1 MKRLALSVIAVLF
14 AICTVVAQERE
25 VVIACDWGDIS
36 ATLSTPAEG
45 SDVAVLIIAG
55 SGPTDRN
62 GNSGQGLNS
71 YAYKMLSDDLVKGGV
86 AVLRYDKRAIGSSRL
101 NDLTTIPNL
110 VFGDFV
116 DDAASC
122 VNYLRGEGFKRVVVA
137 GHSEGGE
144 IALHLAL
151 REDVAVDGLVLLCC
165 PGFPMDQILTAQLSA
180 QLVPQYMGL
189 MATATNIMKRIK
201 RGESVAVESIPQELI
216 SLFHPSVQPF
226 LCSGMAFDPAE
237 LMSRVEQPTL
247 IISGGRDIQVS
258 KSNAEALIAKAKRG
272 EHRHFEQM
280 THILKSAD
288 TNDRVQQLM
297 GVYTNGKLPITEG
310 LSAAIID
317 FVKP

>member
-1 MKRLALSVIAVLF
+1 MRRLILSIIVMVT

-36 ATLSTPAEG
+36 ATLNTPKAG
-45 SDVAVLIIAG
+45 CDVAVLIVAG

-62 GNSGQGLNS
+62 GNSGQSLNT
-71 YAYKMLSDDLVKGGV
+71 YTYKMLSDNLVKSGI
-86 AVLRYDKRAIGSSRL
+86 AVLRYDKRAIGRSRL
-101 NDLTTIPNL
+101 NDPATIPNL

-116 DDAASC
+116 DDAARC
-122 VNYLRGEGFKRVVVA
+122 VAYLHSEGFKKVVVA

-165 PGFPMDQILTAQLSA
+165 PGFPMDQILNAQLSA
-180 QLVPQYMGL
+180 QLVPQHVGL
-189 MATATNIMKRIK
+189 MVTATTIIKRIK
-201 RGESVAVESIPQELI
+201 AGESVPVESIPQELL

-226 LCSGMAFDPAE
+226 LSSSMAFDPAE

-247 IISGGRDIQVS
+247 VISGGRDIQVT
-258 KSNAEALIAKAKRG
+258 KENAERLMAGAKRG
-272 EHRHFEQM
+272 EHLHFEQM
-280 THILKSAD
+280 THILKDAD
-288 TNDRVQQLM
+288 TNDRIQQLVN
-297 GVYTNGKLPITEG
+297 VYVNANLPLTEG
-310 LSAAIID
+310 LSEAIIK

>member
-1 MKRLALSVIAVLF
+1 MKRLLLSIVTIIC

-36 ATLSTPAEG
+36 ATLNTPTAG
-45 SDVAVLIIAG
+45 SDVALLIVAG

-71 YAYKMLSDDLVKGGV
+71 YAYKMLSDELVEGGI
-86 AVLRYDKRAIGSSRL
+86 AVLRYDKRAIGRSTL
-101 NDLTTIPNL
+101 NDPTTIPNL

-116 DDAASC
+116 DDAARC
-122 VNYLRGEGFKRVVVA
+122 VNYLRSEGFKKVVIA

-151 REDVAVDGLVLLCC
+151 REDVTVDGLVLLCC
-165 PGFPMDQILTAQLSA
+165 PGFPMDQILNAQLSA
-180 QLVPQYMGL
+180 QLVPQYLGL
-189 MATATNIMKRIK
+189 MVTATTLMQRIK
-201 RGESVAVESIPQELI
+201 AGESVPMESIPQELL

-226 LCSGMAFDPAE
+226 LCSSMAFDPAE

-247 IISGGRDIQVS
+247 VISGGRDIQVT
-258 KSNAEALIAKAKRG
+258 KENAERLMKGAKRG
-272 EHRHFEQM
+272 EHIHFEQM
-280 THILKSAD
+280 THVLKDAD
-288 TNDRVQQLM
+288 TNDRIQQLVS
-297 GVYTNGKLPITEG
+297 VYTNTNLPITEG
-310 LSAAIID
+310 VSEAILR

>member
-1 MKRLALSVIAVLF
+1 MVMVT

-36 ATLSTPAEG
+36 ATLNTPEAG
-45 SDVAVLIIAG
+45 CDVAVLIVAG

-62 GNSGQGLNS
+62 GNSGQSLNT
-71 YAYKMLSDDLVKGGV
+71 YTYKMLSDNLVKSGI
-86 AVLRYDKRAIGSSRL
+86 AALRYDKRAIGRSRL
-101 NDLTTIPNL
+101 NDPATIPNL

-116 DDAASC
+116 DDAARC
-122 VNYLRGEGFKRVVVA
+122 VDYLRGEGFKRVVVA

-165 PGFPMDQILTAQLSA
+165 PGFPMDQILNAQLSA
-180 QLVPQYMGL
+180 QLVPQHVGL
-189 MATATNIMKRIK
+189 MVTATTIIKRIK
-201 RGESVAVESIPQELI
+201 AGESVPVESIPQELL

-226 LCSGMAFDPAE
+226 LSSSMAFDPAE

-247 IISGGRDIQVS
+247 VISGGRDIQVT
-258 KSNAEALIAKAKRG
+258 KENAERLMAGAKRG
-272 EHRHFEQM
+272 EHIHFEQM
-280 THILKSAD
+280 THILKDAD
-288 TNDRVQQLM
+288 TNDRIQQLVN
-297 GVYTNGKLPITEG
+297 VYINANLPLTKG
-310 LSAAIID
+310 LSEAILK

>member
-1 MKRLALSVIAVLF
+1 MRRLILSIIVMVT

-36 ATLSTPAEG
+36 ATLNTPEAG
-45 SDVAVLIIAG
+45 CDVAVLIVAG

-62 GNSGQGLNS
+62 GNSGQSLNT
-71 YAYKMLSDDLVKGGV
+71 YTYKMLSDNLVKGGI
-86 AVLRYDKRAIGSSRL
+86 AVLRYYKRAIGRSRL
-101 NDLTTIPNL
+101 NDPATIPNL

-116 DDAASC
+116 DDAARC
-122 VNYLRGEGFKRVVVA
+122 VDYLHSEGFKKVVVA

-165 PGFPMDQILTAQLSA
+165 PGFPMDQILNAQLSA
-180 QLVPQYMGL
+180 QLVPQHVGL
-189 MATATNIMKRIK
+189 MVTATTIIKRIK
-201 RGESVAVESIPQELI
+201 AGESVPVESIPQELL

-226 LCSGMAFDPAE
+226 LSSSMAFDPAE

-247 IISGGRDIQVS
+247 VISGGRDIQVT
-258 KSNAEALIAKAKRG
+258 KENADRLMAGAKRG
-272 EHRHFEQM
+272 EHLHFEQM
-280 THILKSAD
+280 THILKDAD
-288 TNDRVQQLM
+288 TNDRIQQLVN
-297 GVYTNGKLPITEG
+297 VYVNANLSLTEG
-310 LSAAIID
+310 LSEAIIK

>member
-1 MKRLALSVIAVLF
+1 MKRLFLSILVIVC
-14 AICTVVAQERE
+14 AICSVVAQERE

-36 ATLSTPAEG
+36 ATLNTPVEG

-86 AVLRYDKRAIGSSRL
+86 AVLRYDKRAIGRSPL
-101 NDLTTIPNL
+101 NDPTTIPNL

-116 DDAASC
+116 DDAVRC
-122 VNYLRGEGFKRVVVA
+122 VDFLRSEGFSKIVVA

-151 REDVAVDGLVLLCC
+151 REDVTVDGLVLLCC
-165 PGFPMDQILTAQLSA
+165 PGFPMDKILSAQLSA
-180 QLVPQYMGL
+180 QLVPQHLGL
-189 MATATNIMKRIK
+189 MLTATTLMQRIK
-201 RGESVAVESIPQELI
+201 AGEIVPVESMPQELL

-226 LCSGMAFDPAE
+226 LCSSMAFDPAE

-247 IISGGRDIQVS
+247 IISGGRDIQVT
-258 KSNAEALIAKAKRG
+258 KENAERLMARAKRG
-272 EHRHFEQM
+272 EYIHFEQM

-288 TNDRVQQLM
+288 TSDRIEQLVS
-297 GVYTNGKLPITEG
+297 VYTNANLPLTEG
-310 LSAAIID
+310 VSEAVLG
-317 FVKP
+317 FVKR